1 MRIASRVLGAAF
13 AAALAI
19 AAAGIASADEVVTKP
34 IDKPFSFS
42 GYVIQVTSIQ
52 TVATPDARAFLS
64 KMNDCS
70 TPYVML
76 VLSVQ
81 NNSAETLDTLTPQ
94 VSFELADGSD
104 LNGPQ
109 QDGMFLYPNFAP
121 IPSYF
126 HPKEHKSILY
136 VTCNWNGQAVTKL
149 FLTANGPKPNN
160 VRMIVPKTFAGAA
173 SPVPTASP

>member
-1 MRIASRVLGAAF
+1 MRMIQALGAAF
-13 AAALAI
+13 AAALLLAT
-19 AAAGIASADEVVTKP
+19 GTTASADDVVTKP
-34 IDKPFSFS
+34 IDKAFAFS
-42 GYVIQVTSIQ
+42 GYVIKVESIQ
-52 TVATPDARAFLS
+52 TVASPDARAFLA

-81 NNSAETLDTLTPQ
+81 NNSAETLDTLTPT

-109 QDGMFLYPNFAP
+109 QDGLFLYPNFAP
-121 IPSYF
+121 IPNYF

-136 VTCNWNGQAVTKL
+136 VTCNWSGQAVTKL

-160 VRMIVPKTFAGAA
+160 VRILVPPGFASAA
-173 SPVPTASP
+173 SPVPSASP